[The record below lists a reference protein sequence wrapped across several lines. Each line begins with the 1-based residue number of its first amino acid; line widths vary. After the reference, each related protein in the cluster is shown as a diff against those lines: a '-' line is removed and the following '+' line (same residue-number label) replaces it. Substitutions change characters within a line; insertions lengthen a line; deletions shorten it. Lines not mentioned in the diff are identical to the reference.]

1 MLTCEKAESM
11 IDAYLD
17 DDLTNDQKEE
27 FLAHIS
33 SCENCKSLLEF
44 AKNVKDTLSTLP
56 EIEVPSDF
64 LDGIH
69 EKIKA
74 EKKPSKIIY
83 LRRYGAFAACLMLA
97 VVMSQGPK
105 MAEYLN
111 NDDPADFIP
120 PAISSPIPATISE
133 GGEILTPEISPKVKM
148 AEKSET
154 PVSEVSEESASTTA
168 PVIVNNENTEPENL
182 NSDIAPANLEED
194 VNTRAYDPEMSEITV
209 FVKTEDTEKA
219 TELAK
224 LFAYEEDNT
233 YTLDKESFEL
243 LKEAFL
249 EEGIVFSLS
258 EEPKNDII
266 KFTISE

>member
-17 DDLTNDQKEE
+17 NDLTNDQEEE

-33 SCENCKSLLEF
+33 SCDNCRSALEF
-44 AKNVKDTLSTLP
+44 AKNVKDTLSSLP
-56 EIEVPSDF
+56 QIEVPTDF

-83 LRRYGAFAACLMLA
+83 LRRYGALAACLMIA

-105 MAEYLN
+105 MAEYLSKDN
-111 NDDPADFIP
+111 PADIIP

-133 GGEILTPEISPKVKM
+133 GDAVLTPETTPKVRQ
-148 AEKSET
+148 AEELSPT
-154 PVSEVSEESASTTA
+154 PLKPEVAVTSAPASV
-168 PVIVNNENTEPENL
+168 PNENTEPENPD
-182 NSDIAPANLEED
+182 SGIAPASLEDELEQK
-194 VNTRAYDPEMSEITV
+194 AYEPEISEIIV
-209 FVKTEDTEKA
+209 LVKADDIEKA
-219 TELAK
+219 AELSS
-224 LFAYEEDNT
+224 LFAYAEDST
-233 YTLDKESFEL
+233 YTLDKASFEL
-243 LKEAFL
+243 LKEAFRDNDI
-249 EEGIVFSLS
+249 EFSIT